1 MNEITRNSLSINA
14 ESQSELLE
22 ILLRLNNHTP
32 ASYCSDMGI
41 TEEVLESNQPWAI
54 NALADL
60 LDANLIHLGYVAK
73 DAKHEGVF
81 GEYDDAV
88 KYFKEL
94 QSQIDDLQQPI
105 IINKEYILSSVRT
118 IKVSILS
125 NAMQLITQKSRA

>member
-14 ESQSELLE
+14 ESQSELLD
-22 ILLRLNNHTP
+22 ILLKLNNYTP
-32 ASYCSDMGI
+32 ASYCSDMGT
-41 TEEVLESNQPWAI
+41 TEEMLVSNQVWAI

-60 LDANLIHLGYVAK
+60 LNSNLIHLGYVAK

-88 KYFKEL
+88 KDFKEI
-94 QSQIDDLQQPI
+94 QSQLDDLQQPV

-118 IKVSILS
+118 IKVSILI
-125 NAMQLITQKSRA
+125 NAMQLITQRARA